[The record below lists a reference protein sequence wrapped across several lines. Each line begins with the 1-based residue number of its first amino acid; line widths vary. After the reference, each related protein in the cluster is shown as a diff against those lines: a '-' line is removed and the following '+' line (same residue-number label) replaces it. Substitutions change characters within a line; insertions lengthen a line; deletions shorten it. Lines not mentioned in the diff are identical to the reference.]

1 VTGPAHLEVSRVGD
15 HIEVWT
21 FNRPRHNAFGGSLL
35 RELIEA
41 SVRARDD
48 DSVRVVIT
56 TGAGGSYAVGA
67 DLDRLA
73 ALDGASLNATFHRNL
88 VTETG
93 YDSPS
98 SVIEALEERGIGH
111 WVLDWLRLDK
121 PLIAAINGPAAGGG
135 FCLALLH
142 DLRVM
147 APRAFLTAGFTSIG
161 LAPELGASSLLPRLI
176 GQSRASELLLLDPRI
191 SADDALHIGLAH
203 RVDEDPL
210 GAAVELAERLCAQPP
225 AALAATLRLLRASGD
240 TRLDDQL
247 SREYRFQQVLWE
259 SEEFRARIARLTG
272 P

>member
-1 VTGPAHLEVSRVGD
+1 MNLDIGRVGD

-21 FNRPRHNAFGGSLL
+21 FNRPRHNAFGGTLL

-41 SVRARDD
+41 AGRAREDDTVRA
-48 DSVRVVIT
+48 VIT

-73 ALDGASLNATFHRNL
+73 ALDGASMNATFHRSL
-88 VTETG
+88 VSDTG
-93 YDSPS
+93 YGSTS
-98 SVIEALEERGIGH
+98 ALVEALEERGIGH

-135 FCLALLH
+135 FSLALLH

-161 LAPELGASSLLPRLI
+161 LAPELGTSWLLPRLV
-176 GQSRASELLLLDPRI
+176 GQSRAAELLLLDPRI
-191 SADDALHIGLAH
+191 GAEDALRIGLAH
-203 RVDEDPL
+203 RVDDDPL
-210 GAAVELAERLCAQPP
+210 AAAVELAERLCAQPP
-225 AALAATLRLLRASGD
+225 AAVAATLRLLRSAGD

-247 SREYRFQQVLWE
+247 AREYRFQQVLWE
-259 SEEFRARIARLTG
+259 SEEFRARIAKLAG
-272 P
+272 S